1 MEARNSVRR
10 RFGSCRASNPLDR
23 YKNATPFPV
32 QRLINNDWQWRRSEK
47 SAVLCLRRNSLSRRN
62 PTRDGIAARGR
73 TRCAQR
79 PMRSQL
85 WARCIPAISITASWP
100 AEWIKAA
107 PPTNEVSFQM
117 PSRLCRGEARRCH
130 PLPAACREVCPRCYC
145 TGSPR

>member
-1 MEARNSVRR
+1 MRR
-10 RFGSCRASNPLDR
+10 RFDSCRASNPLDR

-79 PMRSQL
+79 PD
-85 WARCIPAISITASWP
+85 AKSIVGSLHSRDWY
-100 AEWIKAA
+100 
-107 PPTNEVSFQM
+107 
-117 PSRLCRGEARRCH
+117 SRL
-130 PLPAACREVCPRCYC
+130 LACGMDY
-145 TGSPR
+145 GSATYQ